1 MANFFKTRLG
11 ENWRQEIVQ
20 RKSPRFSRDDEADET
35 KMDISLFFENQGYSL
50 VADQI
55 LKHLDYDTIK
65 TCRQV
70 SKVWKKYI
78 DGQKTWRL
86 DHLFSLEYRWES
98 IPCPGCGG
106 CDFGHCRCYE
116 FLDYFDE
123 WRKLYPYIRTQMSIS
138 DIDKLIKGVTR
149 YMGIGEGIDTDEEF
163 EEELSN
169 WDYDLGLD
177 GCIGEDENNFWCPLR
192 WAIHE
197 GNFEFVEMMIRTPF
211 DFNTLRFQMKNL
223 DYYRAIESVVKFNG
237 PRVHF
242 YLGVHHADYDR
253 SYFDLLSCED
263 NTVLHKAA
271 QRGHIKIVKLLIK
284 HADEKKIDLN
294 AKNTVAYGYSGQ
306 TAIETAKDD
315 PEIIKLLL
323 KHSTCDSSTCGN
335 LGPNTIAEMHR
346 YYHESHKINH
356 DDKPKKKKRK
366 LKHDISSKE

>member
-11 ENWRQEIVQ
+11 ENWRQEIVK
-20 RKSPRFSRDDEADET
+20 RKSPRFRRDDEADET

-50 VADQI
+50 VANQI
-55 LKHLDYDTIK
+55 LKYLDYDSIK

-70 SKVWKKYI
+70 SKVWKEYI

-106 CDFGHCRCYE
+106 CDYGHCRCYE
-116 FLDYFDE
+116 FLNHFDE

-149 YMGIGEGIDTDEEF
+149 YMDIEVNDVSNTGWD
-163 EEELSN
+163 N
-169 WDYDLGLD
+169 WDIIDDEVQQEWDFDPEFD
-177 GCIGEDENNFWCPLR
+177 GWIADNFWCPLQ

-197 GNFEFVEMMIRTPF
+197 GNYEFVEMMIRTPF

-271 QRGHIKIVKLLIK
+271 QRGHIRIVKLLIK
-284 HADEKKIDLN
+284 HADKKKIDLN
-294 AKNTVAYGYSGQ
+294 AKNEFGHN
-306 TAIETAKDD
+306 AIETAKDD

-356 DDKPKKKKRK
+356 DDEPKKKKRK
-366 LKHDISSKE
+366 LKHDISSEE

>member
-11 ENWRQEIVQ
+11 ENWRQEIVK
-20 RKSPRFSRDDEADET
+20 RKSPRFRRDDEADET

-50 VADQI
+50 VANQI
-55 LKHLDYDTIK
+55 LKYLDYDSIK

-70 SKVWKKYI
+70 SKVWKEYI

-149 YMGIGEGIDTDEEF
+149 YMNIEADDDDEDAEQEWDFDYEFDGWIDD
-163 EEELSN
+163 
-169 WDYDLGLD
+169 
-177 GCIGEDENNFWCPLR
+177 NFWCPLQ

-197 GNFEFVEMMIRTPF
+197 GNYEFVEMMIRTPF

-223 DYYRAIESVVKFNG
+223 DYYRAIDGVEKFYWSVETVVDDDG
-237 PRVHF
+237 HF
-242 YLGVHHADYDR
+242 DN
-253 SYFDLLSCED
+253 SYTKN

-271 QRGHIKIVKLLIK
+271 QRGHIRIVKLLIK
-284 HADEKKIDLN
+284 HADKKKIDLN
-294 AKNTVAYGYSGQ
+294 AKNTVNWPSTGQ
-306 TAIETAKDD
+306 TAIATAKDD

-323 KHSTCDSSTCGN
+323 KHSTCDSSTCRN

-356 DDKPKKKKRK
+356 DDEPKKKKRK
-366 LKHDISSKE
+366 LKHDISSEE